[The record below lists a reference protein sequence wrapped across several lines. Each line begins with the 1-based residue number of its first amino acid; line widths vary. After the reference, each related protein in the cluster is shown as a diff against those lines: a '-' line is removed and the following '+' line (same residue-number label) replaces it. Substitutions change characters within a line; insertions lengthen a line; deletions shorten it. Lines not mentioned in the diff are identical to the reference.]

1 MDKKELIKI
10 ILLVII
16 IFALFF
22 IGFEIKR
29 LVDVLDIRLEDIEN
43 TIGNLPN
50 MLG

>member
-1 MDKKELIKI
+1 MDKKELIKL
-10 ILLVII
+10 ILFVLI

-29 LVDVLDIRLEDIEN
+29 LVDVLDIRLENIDD

-50 MLG
+50 RLR